1 MAGGTA
7 RSHLLM
13 SRCSVRIMIMATMP
27 DRKSTIMSELIML
40 NQWIWSSVIS
50 RYVSQRDAHRM
61 SLCCSTQVRQVC
73 LLCAIVARYGHHA
86 IKYDDVYKIECKAA

>member
-1 MAGGTA
+1 
-7 RSHLLM
+7 M

-27 DRKSTIMSELIML
+27 DKNSTIMSELMML

-61 SLCCSTQVRQVC
+61 SLCCRSGAP
-73 LLCAIVARYGHHA
+73 LLSCRAQLVSAHRFVLGTA
-86 IKYDDVYKIECKAA
+86 K